1 MKPYGTIQDPTL
13 YRIPGGTVSVLPQNS
28 TRKLHGS
35 RSGSRSRSHVSP
47 RCDVR
52 HGREVRGKGVNS
64 IYNTVLYSDPASAT
78 TRTRINW

>member
-13 YRIPGGTVSVLPQNS
+13 YRIPGGTVRVLPQNP
-28 TRKLHGS
+28 TRKLHA
-35 RSGSRSRSHVSP
+35 RVRSHVSP